1 MKKKNDNI
9 FSKIINTALDYSSI
23 LFFISL
29 FVFVTFQVILR
40 YVFSN
45 PLSWTEELSRFS
57 MIWLTYIG
65 AIIAMRENKHI
76 TIDILDKILSDKLRK
91 IINIVSKSF
100 SLIFLLILF
109 YYGIKKV
116 VLNLNIRAT
125 VTEWSLGIVYLCI
138 PIGALGMII
147 FLFFSKKES

>member
-1 MKKKNDNI
+1 MKKKKDNI

-29 FVFVTFQVILR
+29 FVFVTLQVILR

-76 TIDILDKILSDKLRK
+76 IIDILDKILSDKLKKR
-91 IINIVSKSF
+91 INIVSKSF

-109 YYGIKKV
+109 YYGVKRV
-116 VLNLNIRAT
+116 VLNLNVRAT
-125 VTEWSLGIVYLCI
+125 ATEWSLGIVYLCI

-147 FLFFSKKES
+147 FLFFPKKER